1 VISYEAELYDRV
13 ERLMQDTG
21 PLATV
26 SLLGFVEK
34 DRNKARTAVD
44 KLGEATSWSFV
55 DLRETKPAD
64 VEGELTAGLL
74 SRRPAKNEPLVVA
87 IRHDRL
93 APPILDLVRAVI
105 DKSSPRMSPFNSL
118 SLLLVVD
125 GVAAH
130 ADLHASLKR
139 VPYEEYLP

>member
-1 VISYEAELYDRV
+1 MISYDTELFDRV
-13 ERLMQDTG
+13 ERLMLDTG

-34 DRNKARTAVD
+34 DRNKTRVAVD
-44 KLGEATSWSFV
+44 KLGEATPWSFV
-55 DLRETKPAD
+55 DIRETKPAD
-64 VEGELTAGLL
+64 VEAAL
-74 SRRPAKNEPLVVA
+74 SAPLETPKNAALVVA

-93 APPILDLVRAVI
+93 APPILNLVRAVM
-105 DKSSPRMSPFNSL
+105 DKAQKL
-118 SLLLVVD
+118 SLVLVVD